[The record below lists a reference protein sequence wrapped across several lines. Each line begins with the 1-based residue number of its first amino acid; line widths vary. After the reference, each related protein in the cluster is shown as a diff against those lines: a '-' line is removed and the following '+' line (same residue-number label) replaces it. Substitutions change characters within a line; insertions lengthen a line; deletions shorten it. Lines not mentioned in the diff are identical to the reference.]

1 MLNWESGKLVQ
12 NFWEIILEGF
22 SRMNFELNFN
32 ERKIQE
38 RILKDNERIRWEVYQ
53 LNESRY
59 FPQGTLLVMQ

>member
-38 RILKDNERIRWEVYQ
+38 RILKDHERIRWKVCQ

>member
-12 NFWEIILEGF
+12 IFWEIILEGF

-38 RILKDNERIRWEVYQ
+38 RILKDHERIRWKVYQ

>member
-12 NFWEIILEGF
+12 IFWEVILEGF

-38 RILKDNERIRWEVYQ
+38 RILKDHERIRWNVYQ